1 MYTAFVVVV
10 TVAATLGL
18 ELIGLL
24 VLASRNFKTTISL
37 GRES

>member
-1 MYTAFVVVV
+1 MHTSFVVVV

-24 VLASRNFKTTISL
+24 VLASRNFKTAISL
-37 GRES
+37 GRE

>member
-24 VLASRNFKTTISL
+24 VLAYKNSKNTIFP
-37 GRES
+37 GGES